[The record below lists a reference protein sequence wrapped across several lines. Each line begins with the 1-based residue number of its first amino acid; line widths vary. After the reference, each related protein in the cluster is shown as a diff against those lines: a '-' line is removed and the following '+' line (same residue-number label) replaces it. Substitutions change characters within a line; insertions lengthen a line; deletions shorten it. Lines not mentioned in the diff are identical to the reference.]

1 MNYKVL
7 LTLCIPF
14 ASWAA
19 ADYTEQDAMRV
30 QAVKTYIDNVLQEGR
45 SQIKTT
51 PLLADGINTTTR
63 KPVEW
68 IYPDGRTA
76 TISNF
81 ANQQNFLRTLTA
93 MSVVT
98 EDQRY
103 QLEAV
108 RITRYFM
115 DNFIADNGL
124 FYWGGHRFVNLDTL
138 ELEGPQNKNSVHELK
153 NHYPYYPFL
162 YHVDPHATERYIKA
176 FWQAHVE
183 DWQSLDMGR
192 HGSYSKNYDDKV
204 FHRPIP
210 ASLVDQS
217 KLPIMPETKG
227 LTFINA
233 GSDLIYA
240 AYQLDWLAPSANAQG
255 SAAWGQYLMTQY
267 KLAKH
272 PKTGAPVYQFTS
284 PKKREWPPQSDKD
297 TNSKYGDRA
306 ARQFGPELG
315 DIAREGNVLFKSNDK
330 SIVFNN
336 ALIELHLAEQRND
349 ATIREQV
356 VDALLNFYRL
366 AYNPE
371 NGTIK
376 PIFSDGTSIEGIP
389 LARDGYYGPKGRVFN
404 AHKPKTEEYLLP
416 ILRAYRLQAD
426 PELWQ
431 LAANMTHH
439 YGWGSLGNDAKAKP
453 TLNMQLSSVSP
464 MTLFSAI
471 ELYQIT
477 QQPEYL
483 EFARAAADK
492 LVAKRFVR
500 GYFLANPR
508 YLNASID
515 AIEPLALLTLD
526 ATLKGKT
533 AQVAPY
539 LSGSGYIHGEFAG
552 KENAYDTNEIY
563 KQTR

>member
-227 LTFINA
+227 LTFCGIRFDLCRLPARLA
-233 GSDLIYA
+233 GTTSKCARISRLGPISDDTV
-240 AYQLDWLAPSANAQG
+240 QTGQAPQNGRTGLSVHFPQ
-255 SAAWGQYLMTQY
+255 
-267 KLAKH
+267 
-272 PKTGAPVYQFTS
+272 KTRVAT
-284 PKKREWPPQSDKD
+284 
-297 TNSKYGDRA
+297 
-306 ARQFGPELG
+306 
-315 DIAREGNVLFKSNDK
+315 
-330 SIVFNN
+330 
-336 ALIELHLAEQRND
+336 
-349 ATIREQV
+349 TIRQRHQ
-356 VDALLNFYRL
+356 FKIR
-366 AYNPE
+366 
-371 NGTIK
+371 
-376 PIFSDGTSIEGIP
+376 
-389 LARDGYYGPKGRVFN
+389 
-404 AHKPKTEEYLLP
+404 
-416 ILRAYRLQAD
+416 
-426 PELWQ
+426 
-431 LAANMTHH
+431 
-439 YGWGSLGNDAKAKP
+439 
-453 TLNMQLSSVSP
+453 
-464 MTLFSAI
+464 
-471 ELYQIT
+471 
-477 QQPEYL
+477 
-483 EFARAAADK
+483 
-492 LVAKRFVR
+492 
-500 GYFLANPR
+500 
-508 YLNASID
+508 
-515 AIEPLALLTLD
+515 
-526 ATLKGKT
+526 
-533 AQVAPY
+533 
-539 LSGSGYIHGEFAG
+539 
-552 KENAYDTNEIY
+552 
-563 KQTR
+563 